1 MEQAIALIYHS
12 GPQSVRSSLEFL
24 KQRAKGFYDVSVF
37 LLNKGDYALSAFNI
51 EQAVQ
56 LELKHFIGTR
66 LGDFPKTH
74 SLKILFQECM
84 KLCPSLKDFYEAN
97 INLIGEI
104 EDAYIMTRYYET
116 KYEERE
122 VRNMITFYVE
132 LSAELE
138 KCKK

>member
-1 MEQAIALIYHS
+1 M
-12 GPQSVRSSLEFL
+12 EFL
-24 KQRAKGFYDVSVF
+24 KERAKGFYDVAVY

-74 SLKILFQECM
+74 SLKNLFQECI
-84 KLCPSLKDFYEAN
+84 KLCPTLKDLYEAN
-97 INLIGEI
+97 VNLIGEI

-122 VRNMITFYVE
+122 VKNMITFKAQ
-132 LSAELE
+132 LSPELE
-138 KCKK
+138 KCEK